1 MGTGPTLHTR
11 ASLALVGGVGWKGMR
26 PGCARTSGVAAVYRL
41 GIPWPSVKGISFA
54 TRVGKRAISPV
65 YAQTAHTPREWLRAW
80 LKRSLSRPLTPY
92 HMMLLSS
99 PQCPT
104 LAPRWRLCSPFVSDL
119 SLIELAET
127 ASLPTEAEQDKTA
140 EMVLA
145 EWHAAQDAACTG
157 SPVATPAIGDT
168 SRAPSQPAQE
178 TLSGPD
184 SDSPM
189 EDCTTALLVV

>member
-41 GIPWPSVKGISFA
+41 VPASDTVPHDD
-54 TRVGKRAISPV
+54 PV
-65 YAQTAHTPREWLRAW
+65 IAPVSDTSAPVEALFP
-80 LKRSLSRPLTPY
+80 LS
-92 HMMLLSS
+92 
-99 PQCPT
+99 CPT
-104 LAPRWRLCSPFVSDL
+104 SP
-119 SLIELAET
+119 LIELAET
-127 ASLPTEAEQDKTA
+127 ASRPTEAEQDKTA
-140 EMVLA
+140 GMVLA

-157 SPVATPAIGDT
+157 SPVAAPAIGDT

-189 EDCTTALLVV
+189 EDCTTALLVVAKESSDWFDETKQATDLIDSSGPSTLPAAASAIPDTMVAM